1 MAKVLCILTDNF
13 EDLEAIGPIAILRR
27 AKIDVDV
34 ATLYKTCATGKYLN
48 HLTNLM
54 DLSKINYKDYDLL
67 FLPGGPQW
75 VVLENDPLVKEV
87 IKYYHDNNKYIAAIC
102 AMPTVLGKMG
112 YLKDKNYTCFKSMNE
127 DFGGSF
133 HDVYCIKDD
142 KLITGMSAAAAID
155 FAFLILET
163 LTDKTYAQKIKDS
176 IYYKN

>member
-1 MAKVLCILTDNF
+1 MPKVLCILTDNF

-34 ATLYKTCATGKYLN
+34 ATLYKTSATGKYLN
-48 HLTNLM
+48 HLTDLK

-75 VVLENDPLVKEV
+75 VVLENDPFVREV
-87 IKYYHDNNKYIAAIC
+87 IKYYHDNNKFIAAIC

-127 DFGGSF
+127 DFGGIF
-133 HDVYCIKDD
+133 HDTYCIKDD